1 MRDPFTSHLT
11 NMLFV
16 VFLVIAIL
24 TGVRQYFIVVL
35 ICISLMV
42 SDAEIFSCASG
53 PCVCL
58 LWKNAYVCPL
68 HFFNHIFKNI
78 ELFEFFIYFGY

>member
-68 HFFNHIFKNI
+68 Q
-78 ELFEFFIYFGY
+78 LF